1 LDAASTS
8 KGCDHERYHGHTA
21 EASVTASKQS
31 TPRNY
36 RRDRHHEG
44 RSHHNKA
51 NSFFG
56 EGKSIN
62 EQFFADGSPAAAAGF
77 QFTLGQGNY
86 RLTNPPPPRKKLIFN
101 SQYHLSTDATY
112 GVS

>member
-86 RLTNPPPPRKKLIFN
+86 RLTNPPPPEKN
-101 SQYHLSTDATY
+101 
-112 GVS
+112 